1 MVEDKGVYQANVA
14 RHLEKENGW
23 RIFPYFFGF
32 PFPRLFFYFLFY
44 FFSPDLLHPSQ
55 LSLLLGLG
63 NFEHQIGRDAL
74 EHHLEGED
82 EDLKL
87 DDGVD
92 DNEW

>member
-14 RHLEKENGW
+14 RHLEKQNGW
-23 RIFPYFFGF
+23 RILPYFFGF
-32 PFPRLFFYFLFY
+32 P
-44 FFSPDLLHPSQ
+44 FSPDLLHPSQ

-92 DNEW
+92 DNDLQHHKDSRG

>member
-1 MVEDKGVYQANVA
+1 MLPATWKNKTVGE
-14 RHLEKENGW
+14 
-23 RIFPYFFGF
+23 YFHI
-32 PFPRLFFYFLFY
+32 
-44 FFSPDLLHPSQ
+44 FSPDLLHPSQ

-82 EDLKL
+82 EDPKL
-87 DDGVD
+87 D

>member
-1 MVEDKGVYQANVA
+1 MLPATWKKTKITYF
-14 RHLEKENGW
+14 H
-23 RIFPYFFGF
+23 IFSV
-32 PFPRLFFYFLFY
+32 FL
-44 FFSPDLLHPSQ
+44 SPDLLHPSQ

-74 EHHLEGED
+74 EHHLEVED

>member
-14 RHLEKENGW
+14 RHLEKTKIMYFH
-23 RIFPYFFGF
+23 IFSIS
-32 PFPRLFFYFLFY
+32 L
-44 FFSPDLLHPSQ
+44 SPDLLHPSQ